1 VSEASSTLTISTRP
15 LWAIRLARELPRY
28 ALWAL
33 AATGLVASAR
43 FAIAP
48 PRPAAPAVA
57 SDARV
62 AADRSAEGFATLFAR
77 RYLTWNAADP
87 LASQRALQTFA
98 GAALEPNAGFQLPI
112 VGRQRVE
119 WAEVVQQR
127 EPLSGEHVYTL
138 AAQTDT
144 AGVVYLT
151 VTVLRG
157 ADGRLMLAGYPA
169 IVGPPASA
177 PAQGPARSREVT
189 DAGLATVVQRAL
201 RNYLA
206 GSATELAADL
216 TAGAAVSFP
225 GQPLALL
232 ALQRLDWSSDR
243 RSVVATVQA
252 RDARGAQ
259 FTLAYELDVVQVA
272 GRWEVSAVQVNPD
285 A

>member
-1 VSEASSTLTISTRP
+1 
-15 LWAIRLARELPRY
+15 
-28 ALWAL
+28 
-33 AATGLVASAR
+33 
-43 FAIAP
+43 
-48 PRPAAPAVA
+48 
-57 SDARV
+57 
-62 AADRSAEGFATLFAR
+62 
-77 RYLTWNAADP
+77 
-87 LASQRALQTFA
+87 
-98 GAALEPNAGFQLPI
+98 
-112 VGRQRVE
+112 VE

-144 AGVVYLT
+144 WGLVYVT
-151 VTVLRG
+151 VPVLRG
-157 ADGRLMLAGYPA
+157 ADGRLRLAGYPA

-177 PAQGPARSREVT
+177 PARAPAQSREVT

-206 GSATELAADL
+206 DSATELAADL

-225 GQPLALL
+225 TQPLALL
-232 ALQRLDWSSDR
+232 AVQRLDWSSDR

-259 FTLAYELDVVQVA
+259 FTLSYELDVVQVA
-272 GRWEVSAVQVNPD
+272 GRWEVSAVQVNPG